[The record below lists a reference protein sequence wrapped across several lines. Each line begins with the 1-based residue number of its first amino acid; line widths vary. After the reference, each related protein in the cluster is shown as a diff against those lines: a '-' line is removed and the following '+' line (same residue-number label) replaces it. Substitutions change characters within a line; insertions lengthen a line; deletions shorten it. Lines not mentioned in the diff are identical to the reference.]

1 MRLVCCLGTKFKAS
15 VQPKQAE
22 PADGESAIVGLEK

>member
-1 MRLVCCLGTKFKAS
+1 MRLFCCLGTKFKAS